1 MMNLFTAS
9 VFDLEIDQIG
19 AATFG
24 HCDVFLN
31 TTFPA
36 IHDIHG
42 GISLLCPSISNLS
55 YFLHYCSEIFPL
67 IVAVV
72 FSKRELSVCDDSGR
86 SGSPTVYD

>member
-1 MMNLFTAS
+1 MRVRFCRKNWLMNLFTAS

-19 AATFG
+19 AAKFG
-24 HCDVFLN
+24 HGDIFLN

-55 YFLHYCSEIFPL
+55 YFLHFCSEIFPL

-72 FSKRELSVCDDSGR
+72 FSKI
-86 SGSPTVYD
+86 